1 MSFRAKMSKGETVEC
16 MVIENGGRSIN
27 RDKIMQHVG
36 SLLHDSFL
44 QEYYSIVTKPL
55 LSYKKGKAK
64 PVYLVDRDSGV
75 TVYIERQE
83 TGKKTVQ
90 TFVSTEDKP
99 LDIVIDG
106 KKYAGQTVI
115 LERSE
120 ILMTLT
126 TVPRLIGRAIE
137 SKMIGDNFSAPL
149 SGREKM
155 IMLLVGIIIGGFIGL
170 MF

>member
-16 MVIENGGRSIN
+16 MTIENGGRSIN
-27 RDKIMQHVG
+27 RDKMMQHIG
-36 SLLHDSFL
+36 SQLHDSFL

-55 LSYKKGKAK
+55 LSYRKGKAK
-64 PVYLVDRDSGV
+64 PVYLVDRDAGV
-75 TVYIERQE
+75 TVYIEREE
-83 TGKKTVQ
+83 TGKKISE
-90 TFVSTEDKP
+90 TFVSTAEKP
-99 LDIVIDG
+99 LDIQIDG
-106 KKYAGQTVI
+106 KKISGQTVT

-120 ILMTLT
+120 ALMKLT
-126 TVPRLIGRAIE
+126 TNPHLVGRAIE

-155 IMLLVGIIIGGFIGL
+155 IMLLAGMLIGLFLGL